1 MSYVLGSLTLL
12 SMQTTPLAAAA
23 LSAPDAARAA
33 AGLQWAAF
41 VLPTAAYAAAARFP
55 LAEAFGCRRCSAR
68 ALGGAALA
76 GASLWLLLGAAG
88 RPPAEAAEVPFR
100 LLEAAAPLWAAPT
113 DASDWPPLLFWAALA
128 PAAAHELLF
137 RGWLLTCLRGT
148 GTVSAVVASAL
159 LDACFHQSLPQLLPC
174 AALALAAGG
183 AASAARGVGPAIAL
197 HAAFSATGLGWA
209 AAVAA
214 GGDETP
220 GAAVAAAAALGCAAG
235 VAALWPDEEREPLD

>member
-1 MSYVLGSLTLL
+1 
-12 SMQTTPLAAAA
+12 MQTTPLAAAA

-113 DASDWPPLLFWAALA
+113 DAFAWPPLLFWAALA

-148 GTVSAVVASAL
+148 GAVSAVAASAL

-197 HAAFSATGLGWA
+197 HAAYSAT
-209 AAVAA
+209 VS
-214 GGDETP
+214 
-220 GAAVAAAAALGCAAG
+220 CAA
-235 VAALWPDEEREPLD
+235 